1 MKDDE
6 FTLPEEDRKD
16 DNVSLLKPSD
26 LGIRESEEFGVTKF
40 ESVLQ
45 VKMKEIEDRWEE
57 QNKMLEDIH
66 LQKER
71 LNNEEQVIHAE
82 LSGLHGAKVCLE
94 QLAEE
99 NGVKTKPVEV
109 VTEDSLG

>member
-1 MKDDE
+1 
-6 FTLPEEDRKD
+6 
-16 DNVSLLKPSD
+16 
-26 LGIRESEEFGVTKF
+26 
-40 ESVLQ
+40 
-45 VKMKEIEDRWEE
+45 
-57 QNKMLEDIH
+57 MLEDIH